1 MKRLSVF
8 SLAIIVSTIF
18 TTSAAANDKS
28 GAYVNIG
35 ITQLSTDLDLTQTDV
50 GGQIA
55 NLGEQSSNIT
65 MITGRLGYRIND
77 FFALE
82 GEAGFGLGG
91 DDFAQAVPVNVGGT
105 PVNVNTNVELDVKNY
120 FVGFARGIFPVS
132 EQFEVFIRGG
142 YGTATAEAD
151 ITASFAGLTAS
162 GSAEDSADGFAYGL
176 GGQFNISDKDGIR
189 ADYTRLE
196 DADILSIAYAR
207 RF

>member
-105 PVNVNTNVELDVKNY
+105 PVNVDTNVELDVKNY